1 MARAIR
7 RHRSASALSSADV
20 IIFVTSP
27 LSRAPH
33 QRRNPTEGKSEL
45 SAQNSTPRAS
55 PAPCPSPM
63 AGRLRYRCF
72 EFVVLINRVPV
83 LAGKNAERVRHYSG
97 AGITDQNRSQAVD
110 NLRK

>member
-45 SAQNSTPRAS
+45 SAQNSTPARIARAVLF
-55 PAPCPSPM
+55 AD
-63 AGRLRYRCF
+63 GRAV
-72 EFVVLINRVPV
+72 EIPV
-83 LAGKNAERVRHYSG
+83 F
-97 AGITDQNRSQAVD
+97 
-110 NLRK
+110 